1 MSQVHG
7 AWLRNVPHSTGR
19 KWMWSARLGCACYRP
34 HRRNAQMTAHAAHCA
49 AYALKAAP
57 NLKKERDWQYRRPLE
72 HLRRVVFPSLAHD

>member
-1 MSQVHG
+1 MVHG
-7 AWLRNVPHSTGR
+7 CAMFPIPLAANGCGRRGWGVLATGHT
-19 KWMWSARLGCACYRP
+19 AAT
-34 HRRNAQMTAHAAHCA
+34 AQMTTHAAHCA